1 MINLLKNNLN
11 VLRKEMSFSINWP
24 YLISFLIFWSYGYQA
39 AGNYPLIP
47 QTVFT
52 IFITFLLGVFL
63 YFGEFKKNKLT
74 STHSI
79 AFFDLSFLA
88 VITFLFLTINFSS
101 LNNPLVGDQLFY
113 SLMAKRHEIF
123 GILKIT
129 ELFELNDF
137 SFSKLIYIAD
147 IVALLILIFLFFLI
161 YYLKLNF
168 LIRTL
173 LLLIIFILTRC
184 ILLHEGGGY
193 NLHPAFQLFPIWLST
208 SLFGIS
214 DFSFRISQFIGLIC
228 ATFFIFIN
236 LSEKIGRLNALLTAL
251 ALTSIPI
258 LFHVA
263 SLVEGSIWTSILLSL
278 FLIRFL
284 NIDKE
289 SFLFWFAVSSIIT
302 TFVMMRITALI
313 VLPTFLMIYFFSN
326 FKYFKINTKEYIYA
340 LLPFLVCLP
349 IVLKGI
355 LYGTPAT
362 YHAGES
368 PFIPYDNST
377 YHRIVFALINNIP
390 WETAVSNIGY
400 FWLSFLFFIFI
411 KNKRDSSYF
420 FNRLSVIS
428 LFCIGL
434 LIFFSIRPV
443 LWGVG
448 RYKAEYLIPFII
460 FGGYMFF
467 TWLNSSIFKKALP
480 LIAFLL
486 ISYNVFHL
494 NNFPTYIPDI
504 VSNKKFSRET
514 EEIYDY
520 NSALIEA
527 KREGL
532 ASYTLIAGVT
542 NGVMP
547 QILAGYSVK
556 EIKDTIKILDNN
568 LTNSDWTSFNA
579 DLINSA
585 SEIKLVLISDGNN
598 SSLKSDLQKL
608 GWMDWKNFRAKGTDN
623 IIYGLVRNI

>member
-1 MINLLKNNLN
+1 
-11 VLRKEMSFSINWP
+11 
-24 YLISFLIFWSYGYQA
+24 
-39 AGNYPLIP
+39 
-47 QTVFT
+47 
-52 IFITFLLGVFL
+52 
-63 YFGEFKKNKLT
+63 
-74 STHSI
+74 
-79 AFFDLSFLA
+79 
-88 VITFLFLTINFSS
+88 
-101 LNNPLVGDQLFY
+101 
-113 SLMAKRHEIF
+113 
-123 GILKIT
+123 
-129 ELFELNDF
+129 
-137 SFSKLIYIAD
+137 
-147 IVALLILIFLFFLI
+147 
-161 YYLKLNF
+161 
-168 LIRTL
+168 
-173 LLLIIFILTRC
+173 
-184 ILLHEGGGY
+184 
-193 NLHPAFQLFPIWLST
+193 
-208 SLFGIS
+208 
-214 DFSFRISQFIGLIC
+214 
-228 ATFFIFIN
+228 
-236 LSEKIGRLNALLTAL
+236 
-251 ALTSIPI
+251 
-258 LFHVA
+258 
-263 SLVEGSIWTSILLSL
+263 
-278 FLIRFL
+278 
-284 NIDKE
+284 
-289 SFLFWFAVSSIIT
+289 
-302 TFVMMRITALI
+302 MMRITALI
-313 VLPTFLMIYFFSN
+313 VLPTFLIIYFFSN

-411 KNKRDSSYF
+411 KNKQDSSYF

-460 FGGYMFF
+460 FGGYIFF
-467 TWLNSSIFKKALP
+467 TWLNSSIFKKTLP

-504 VSNKKFSRET
+504 VSNKKFSREI

-623 IIYGLVRNI
+623 IIYGLVRKI